1 MQNHC
6 RVNTHIPTALEVT
19 QMTFGGCYRFL
30 DPSFGCQPAIQ
41 PICIPH
47 CRIQISAPVP
57 YSQRMGTYRAAAIST
72 VDLRCLSVMEWT
84 HEPRAGQG
92 LGTAHHQVGLCRP
105 GAEPV
110 ALNTTEFK
118 MLLPNEGKLLSTRIK
133 EQKTSSTDGCWRPAI
148 APKYYFFIATSAL

>member
-1 MQNHC
+1 MN
-6 RVNTHIPTALEVT
+6 RELAKALALLT
-19 QMTFGGCYRFL
+19 TKSGY
-30 DPSFGCQPAIQ
+30 A
-41 PICIPH
+41 
-47 CRIQISAPVP
+47 
-57 YSQRMGTYRAAAIST
+57 
-72 VDLRCLSVMEWT
+72 DL
-84 HEPRAGQG
+84 
-92 LGTAHHQVGLCRP
+92 